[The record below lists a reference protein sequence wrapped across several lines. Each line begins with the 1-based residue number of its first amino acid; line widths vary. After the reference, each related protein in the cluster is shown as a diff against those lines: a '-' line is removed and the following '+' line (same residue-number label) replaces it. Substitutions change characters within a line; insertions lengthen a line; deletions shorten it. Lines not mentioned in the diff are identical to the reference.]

1 MSEHLSSNY
10 SYSDSYQMVDMSDDQ
25 IWKARSSNIQKSSKM
40 GTSSRIMLIVAHPT
54 EVNQQAPSHG
64 TMHTGKKKQE
74 DEKDTSSMNK
84 DPTSDKK

>member
-1 MSEHLSSNY
+1 
-10 SYSDSYQMVDMSDDQ
+10 
-25 IWKARSSNIQKSSKM
+25 M